1 MDSRGDN
8 EYISTVIAGAKIIQD
23 IHSWR
28 NLDMNALFGEV
39 RAEF

>member
-1 MDSRGDN
+1 MDSQGDN
-8 EYISTVIAGAKIIQD
+8 EYISTVIAGAKIIID

-28 NLDMNALFGEV
+28 NLDMEALFGEV